1 MPRGSAFA
9 TRIDILHVTS
19 YRYTGNVHL
28 GPHRLMLQPR
38 EGSGVHLV
46 SLEILTNPPANLRW
60 TEDVFGNS
68 IVIAEFHSVAEKLII
83 TARMDIELRDGSEQ
97 SRTRYVGFPISY
109 SDQERDALGVLTC
122 QRYPDPDGKVKRWAA
137 AFIYSIPTEAFALL
151 GDLCLGVSTSVSYR
165 SRDDFGTQ
173 SPQHTLERGWGACR
187 DLAVLFAEAARSLG
201 FGARIVSGY
210 LFDPS
215 GQSSGAGAT
224 HAWAEVYLPQTGWIA
239 FDPTHAAAS
248 GTRLIPIAVGADI
261 TDLPPVSG
269 DLSGDGAAMS
279 EMRVEVSV
287 SQRPV
292 VID

>member
-46 SLEILTNPPANLRW
+46 SLEILTNPPADLSW
-60 TEDVFGNS
+60 TEDVYGNS
-68 IVIAEFHSVAEKLII
+68 IVIAEFHGVAEKLII
-83 TARMDIELRDGSEQ
+83 TGRMDIELRDGSEQ

-122 QRYPDPDGKVKRWAA
+122 QRYPDSDGKIRRWAS

-151 GDLCLGVSTSVSYR
+151 GDLCFGVSRSVSYQ
-165 SRDDFGTQ
+165 SRDDYGTQ

-239 FDPTHAAAS
+239 FDPTDAAAS

>member
-1 MPRGSAFA
+1 MPREAAFA

-28 GPHRLMLQPR
+28 GPHKLMIQPR
-38 EGSGVHLV
+38 EGSGVQLV
-46 SLEILTNPPANLRW
+46 SSEVLTNPPADLRW
-60 TEDVFGNS
+60 SEDVYGNS
-68 IVIAEFHSVAEKLII
+68 IVIAEFHSIAEELLI
-83 TARMDIELRDGSEQ
+83 TARMGVELRDGGAQ
-97 SRTRYVGFPISY
+97 SRSRYVGFPNSY
-109 SDQERDALGVLTC
+109 SDQERNALGVLTY

-151 GDLCLGVSTSVSYR
+151 GDLCLGVSTSVSYQ

-173 SPQHTLERGWGACR
+173 SSQHTLERGWGACR

-248 GTRLIPIAVGADI
+248 GTRLIPVAVGADI
-261 TDLPPVSG
+261 SDLPPVSG
-269 DLSGDGAAMS
+269 DFSGFGVAMR
-279 EMRVEVSV
+279 EMPVEVSV
-287 SQRPV
+287 RQHPIV
-292 VID
+292 VG